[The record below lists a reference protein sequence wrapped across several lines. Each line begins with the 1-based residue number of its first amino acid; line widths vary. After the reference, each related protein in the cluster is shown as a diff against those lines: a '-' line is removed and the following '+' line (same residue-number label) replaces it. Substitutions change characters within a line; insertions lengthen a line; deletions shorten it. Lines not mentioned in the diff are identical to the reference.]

1 MAPVPRAGGRA
12 DVATMPEI
20 LILADDLSGAADCA
34 GGCAV
39 AGWETL
45 VLLAASTPRGAS
57 ASVLAIDLS
66 SRDRPPEQAA
76 LAMRQAIALV
86 PPARGTMLYHKIDS
100 TLRGNWP
107 HELLAALQAIA
118 TASGPAPL
126 GIIAPAFPAQGRITR
141 HGRVLV
147 RAETAAEMTDA
158 GDIAAPLRQCGIGVR
173 GLEQASLRQPTPRL
187 AQELSQAATAGIDAL
202 ICDAE
207 TEPDLAAIAAAG
219 LSAGVV
225 IVWVGSAG
233 LMRQL
238 APRLP
243 HKGRPRPPQL
253 EAVRG
258 PILFVVGSAAPA
270 SLMQFEALAAAPD
283 LTSLRL
289 AAGDLQAPQWSDRLA
304 VRLTDALGRGQYT
317 ALLLASAAAHPG
329 PLDPD
334 LVARL
339 AQLIGPWLDRASA
352 LVATGGETARHLLEQ
367 AQIWGISLAGE
378 VEVGV
383 PLGIGLG
390 QRSLPI
396 VTKAGAFGD
405 RHTLVRC
412 RAALRERAREPSSP

>member
-1 MAPVPRAGGRA
+1 MTSLAPP
-12 DVATMPEI
+12 
-20 LILADDLSGAADCA
+20 
-34 GGCAV
+34 
-39 AGWETL
+39 
-45 VLLAASTPRGAS
+45 
-57 ASVLAIDLS
+57 
-66 SRDRPPEQAA
+66 
-76 LAMRQAIALV
+76 
-86 PPARGTMLYHKIDS
+86 
-100 TLRGNWP
+100 
-107 HELLAALQAIA
+107 
-118 TASGPAPL
+118 
-126 GIIAPAFPAQGRITR
+126 IAPAAARRRDGRRWSCSRRARAEVRAPARWPSTLTRATAHRSGRRSPCARPWRWSRPRAARCSITR
-141 HGRVLV
+141 S
-147 RAETAAEMTDA
+147 
-158 GDIAAPLRQCGIGVR
+158 IPPC
-173 GLEQASLRQPTPRL
+173 
-187 AQELSQAATAGIDAL
+187 AATGPTNWRRRSRPSPPLMAPRRSPSSPRPFPRRDASPG
-202 ICDAE
+202 
-207 TEPDLAAIAAAG
+207 T
-219 LSAGVV
+219 AGVV

-289 AAGDLQAPQWSDRLA
+289 AAGDLQAPQWSDRIA
-304 VRLTDALGRGQYT
+304 VRLADALGRGQDT
-317 ALLLASAAAHPG
+317 ALLLAPAAAGPE

-352 LVATGGETARHLLEQ
+352 LVATGGETARRLLEV

-378 VEVGV
+378 VEAGV